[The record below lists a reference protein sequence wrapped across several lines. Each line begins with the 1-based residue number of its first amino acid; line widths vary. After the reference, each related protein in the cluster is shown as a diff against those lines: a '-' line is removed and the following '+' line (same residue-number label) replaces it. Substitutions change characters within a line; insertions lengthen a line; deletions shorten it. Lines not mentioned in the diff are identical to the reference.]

1 MKKIA
6 QVEAFT
12 RDLIEDIEMIELD
25 IENEEL
31 NMKELKSFLR
41 TMKFNISDLVRIAK
55 GNLDYEVSDLV
66 RDVTERRERIIK
78 NRALKKNQL

>member
-1 MKKIA
+1 MKENKTIA

-12 RDLIEDIEMIELD
+12 KDLIEDIEMIELD
-25 IENEEL
+25 IAQEEL

-55 GNLDYEVSDLV
+55 GNLDYEV
-66 RDVTERRERIIK
+66 DVTERRQKI
-78 NRALKKNQL
+78 

>member
-1 MKKIA
+1 MNKEELNKIA

-12 RDLIEDIEMIELD
+12 KDLIEDIQMIELD

-41 TMKFNISDLVRIAK
+41 TMRLNISDIDRISK
-55 GNLDYEVSDLV
+55 GNLDYEV
-66 RDVTERRERIIK
+66 DVTERKDR
-78 NRALKKNQL
+78 